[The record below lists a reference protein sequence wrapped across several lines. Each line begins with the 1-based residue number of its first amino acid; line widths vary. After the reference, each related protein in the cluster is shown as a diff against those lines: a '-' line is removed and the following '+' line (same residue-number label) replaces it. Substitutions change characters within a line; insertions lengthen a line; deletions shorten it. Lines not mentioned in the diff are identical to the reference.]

1 MDARMDDSTS
11 RLTLQN
17 ETTSIAMFVV
27 SRGDMTI
34 ARLPG
39 LAPGAMQQIPTAQAC
54 TVVATTVLEGN
65 TYTSAPMTFNGAMRF
80 LARIVQQQAQGTYAF
95 ELVAM
100 PSSDSRQLQFETT
113 TISPVT
119 FQVSVNGM
127 HLQSVVVDNSLRMAT
142 LQLGDIYSVY
152 AVINGVTT
160 DTVTIDDPD
169 AVLAA
174 VEDALDHYAI
184 EVR

>member
-17 ETTSIAMFVV
+17 ETTSIAMLVV
-27 SRGDMTI
+27 SRGDLMI
-34 ARLPG
+34 ERLPG
-39 LAPGAMQQIPTAQAC
+39 LAPGAMRQIPTTQTR

-65 TYTSAPMTFNGAMRF
+65 TYTSAPISFTGAMRF
-80 LARIVQQQAQGTYAF
+80 LARVVQQQAQGTYAF

-100 PSSDSRQLQFETT
+100 PSSDPAQLQFETT

-119 FQVSVNGM
+119 FQVAANGM
-127 HLQSVVVDNSLRMAT
+127 HLQSMVVANDFTVQT
-142 LQLGDIYSVY
+142 LLIGDTYSIY

-160 DTVTIDDPD
+160 DTVTIHDPN
-169 AVLAA
+169 AVIA
-174 VEDALDHYAI
+174 VVEESDESYAI
-184 EVR
+184 EIR